1 MAFTGAKII
10 SAVKEKGSV
19 DGTFGRRGGESRPAG
34 ELVLRIDREQE
45 QKLGALRIKSSRSN
59 ISEEGRTMSM
69 SCSDKLAKWAVL
81 GLQVSSYES
90 EAPCLAYLPATII
103 YDGLCSKL
111 SAVTLATK
119 S

>member
-10 SAVKEKGSV
+10 TAVKEKGSV
-19 DGTFGRRGGESRPAG
+19 DGTFGRRGGGEGRPAG

-45 QKLGALRIKSSRSN
+45 QVLGALRIKSSRSN

-81 GLQVSSYES
+81 GMQVGSCES
-90 EAPCLAYLPATII
+90 ETARCRL
-103 YDGLCSKL
+103 
-111 SAVTLATK
+111 VM
-119 S
+119 